1 MAAGTV
7 RALVIAG
14 GGALSALALAGC
26 AQIQGLSATQLQVI
40 GPVRVALTVCA
51 SGSVGCPEGSS
62 NSGQKALAGNLG
74 QVLVGFRIPEAAV
87 PPAGFTSTNGVA
99 VFAPSPTYTAELER
113 LAPAGA
119 GRKWAGYISST
130 QSYAAPPSP
139 QAFTVQPEFG
149 LGRGAD
155 GTPFTTP
162 FPYRA
167 VVGARL
173 VQNSL
178 TPERPV
184 VCGATLAAGAD
195 AGWCVDSPA
204 GALVDLVLPTR
215 DLGVRGGGP
224 VSVQAGG
231 LATVPF
237 TLAYSGTASP
247 LVDVQLTA
255 ATTAPGG
262 SALPGVG
269 QLIPASNSAT
279 TVQVAVGVPA
289 GAAPG
294 DYDVTLAAA
303 LAGGQTRTGTA
314 TLRVT
319 APPAAG
325 GGGGQAGGGG
335 PAGGGGATVARPRIR
350 VILPSRL
357 SFRQARRAGIRVL
370 VGSTRVANVR
380 VELFQTTARRPKA
393 ARRIRLKSPGPTLVV
408 LRSSVLR
415 PGPYRVLIT
424 GEGFRIPRRGV
435 LRVR

>member
-1 MAAGTV
+1 
-7 RALVIAG
+7 
-14 GGALSALALAGC
+14 
-26 AQIQGLSATQLQVI
+26 
-40 GPVRVALTVCA
+40 
-51 SGSVGCPEGSS
+51 
-62 NSGQKALAGNLG
+62 
-74 QVLVGFRIPEAAV
+74 
-87 PPAGFTSTNGVA
+87 
-99 VFAPSPTYTAELER
+99 
-113 LAPAGA
+113 
-119 GRKWAGYISST
+119 
-130 QSYAAPPSP
+130 
-139 QAFTVQPEFG
+139 
-149 LGRGAD
+149 
-155 GTPFTTP
+155 
-162 FPYRA
+162 
-167 VVGARL
+167 
-173 VQNSL
+173 
-178 TPERPV
+178 
-184 VCGATLAAGAD
+184 
-195 AGWCVDSPA
+195 
-204 GALVDLVLPTR
+204 
-215 DLGVRGGGP
+215 